1 MPSSPPT
8 YTYPTLP
15 RGRRNAISIP
25 HGHSLADF
33 YRELDSQD
41 QEPAPLWTI
50 CPAKMSMQQEEQQ
63 ATAGAE
69 APDGWY
75 GE

>member
-1 MPSSPPT
+1 MSSSQPT
-8 YTYPTLP
+8 YPAYPQ
-15 RGRRNAISIP
+15 GRRNAISVP
-25 HGHSLADF
+25 PGQTLFEYH
-33 YRELDSQD
+33 REQESQV
-41 QEPAPLWTI
+41 QESAPTWTI
-50 CPAKMSMQQEEQQ
+50 YPAKVSMQQEEQQ